1 MIEFSR
7 HAKRRMKLYGIS
19 EKDVL
24 AVIEKGKKEES
35 ANGKIVF
42 VHLIARKFKYPIKVV
57 ASHRGKTVI
66 IVTTYPVKRGKKQQ

>member
-24 AVIEKGKKEES
+24 TVIEKGKKEES
-35 ANGKIVF
+35 TNGKVIF
-42 VHLIARKFKYPIKVV
+42 VHLIERKFKYPIKVV
-57 ASHRGKTVI
+57 ASHREGNAM
-66 IVTTYPVKRGKKQQ
+66 IVTTYRLKRRKKQ